1 MNVSTH
7 SALVLDDKWP
17 RALVTHTT
25 LYDLIAAINAVV
37 GAEEDDLVI
46 ACVVHLLKTQ
56 RLTYLGASA
65 PRRLVTAHRLA
76 PPRRRKAGTTGR
88 RRRSTPNALRTPSSL
103 PWAPPRSM
111 ASICRRR
118 PPANA

>member
-1 MNVSTH
+1 MHVSTH

-37 GAEEDDLVI
+37 GAEDDDLVI
-46 ACVVHLLKTQ
+46 AYVVHLLKTQ

-65 PRRLVTAHRLA
+65 PRRLVTAHRFA
-76 PPRRRKAGTTGR
+76 PRRRKAGTTGR
-88 RRRSTPNALRTPSSL
+88 RRRITPTALRTPSSQ
-103 PWAPPRSM
+103 PCAPPRSM
-111 ASICRRR
+111 ASICCRR
-118 PPANA
+118 PPAKA